1 MERNYHYQ
9 PNKRIFSGSGNNIIQ
24 TPIRNNQPNRLEEE
38 NKRLRAELNRKD
50 KMIEDYQK
58 RISNLNQKIQQLTS
72 QLNRQRNNHTNSTN
86 QRRFDA
92 FSDPFF
98 SNPSSIF
105 NDMFFQNNIPNQGYN
120 DIYQPQETNLEDEII
135 NQLYPNPDNMTYE
148 ELLALE
154 EQVGNVSKGL
164 SKKEISVRYN
174 IINIVYSSSAI
185 F

>member
-24 TPIRNNQPNRLEEE
+24 TPIRNYQPNRLEEE

-86 QRRFDA
+86 QRRFDV

-105 NDMFFQNNIPNQGYN
+105 NDMFFQSNIPNQGYN

-164 SKKEISVRYN
+164 SKREISVRYN

>member
-24 TPIRNNQPNRLEEE
+24 TPIRNYQPNRLEEE
-38 NKRLRAELNRKD
+38 NKRLRAEINRKD

-86 QRRFDA
+86 QRRFDV

-105 NDMFFQNNIPNQGYN
+105 NDMFFQSNIPNQGYN

>member
-9 PNKRIFSGSGNNIIQ
+9 PNKRIFSGSGNNIIK
-24 TPIRNNQPNRLEEE
+24 TPIRTNQSNRLEEE
-38 NKRLRAELNRKD
+38 NKRLKAELNRKD
-50 KMIEDYQK
+50 RMIEDYQK
-58 RISNLNQKIQQLTS
+58 RISNLNKKIQQLTA
-72 QLNRQRNNHTNSTN
+72 QLNRQSNNHNNTTN
-86 QRRFDA
+86 QRRYNE

-105 NDMFFQNNIPNQGYN
+105 NDMFFQSNLPNQGYN

-164 SKKEISVRYN
+164 SKKEISV
-174 IINIVYSSSAI
+174 
-185 F
+185 

>member
-1 MERNYHYQ
+1 
-9 PNKRIFSGSGNNIIQ
+9 
-24 TPIRNNQPNRLEEE
+24 
-38 NKRLRAELNRKD
+38 
-50 KMIEDYQK
+50 
-58 RISNLNQKIQQLTS
+58 
-72 QLNRQRNNHTNSTN
+72 
-86 QRRFDA
+86 
-92 FSDPFF
+92 
-98 SNPSSIF
+98 
-105 NDMFFQNNIPNQGYN
+105 MFFQNNIPNQGYN

>member
-1 MERNYHYQ
+1 M
-9 PNKRIFSGSGNNIIQ
+9 
-24 TPIRNNQPNRLEEE
+24 
-38 NKRLRAELNRKD
+38 
-50 KMIEDYQK
+50 
-58 RISNLNQKIQQLTS
+58 NLVYRWDLIKS
-72 QLNRQRNNHTNSTN
+72 
-86 QRRFDA
+86 
-92 FSDPFF
+92 PFF
-98 SNPSSIF
+98 YF
-105 NDMFFQNNIPNQGYN
+105 
-120 DIYQPQETNLEDEII
+120 NLEDEII

>member
-24 TPIRNNQPNRLEEE
+24 TPIRNYQPNRLEEE

-86 QRRFDA
+86 QRRFDV

-105 NDMFFQNNIPNQGYN
+105 NDMFFQSNIPNQGYN